1 MVMVARVAVCISA
14 RVLSNQTK
22 PKYDDALLWRNE
34 LSRALYRIQSTVGS
48 KSSNRGSI
56 RIEYTPFTYRQKDN
70 VLECVISLL
79 PAKVD
84 EVLSRR
90 EKKAAGLEQHKKLE
104 REKELKR
111 KQKKQV
117 SLPAKHSKGS
127 K

>member
-1 MVMVARVAVCISA
+1 LDRTL
-14 RVLSNQTK
+14 RQTK
-22 PKYDDALLWRNE
+22 PKYDDALLWKNE
-34 LSRALYRIQSTVGS
+34 LSRVVYRIQSTVGS

-56 RIEYTPFTYRQKDN
+56 RIEYTLFTYRQKDK
-70 VLECVISLL
+70 VLECVMSLL

-117 SLPAKHSKGS
+117 SLPAKHSKGT